1 MGRSMEVAM
10 ARVAWILVA
19 VGLVLAGCGGEDSV
33 FDDPTTSGQTTTSE
47 GGADPGGDG
56 SAGSD
61 LLPPGADTIVET
73 GAWGRVFDRRL
84 LVRLAD
90 GAAPA
95 AADEVAAAVGGTVVG
110 RIEDFLIVEIELA
123 DSGEAA
129 LAAALATLEGRAD
142 VAIAAASSVIAP
154 AWGVS
159 EVPCGPLD
167 SLVLQAED
175 RGDQYSLIG
184 VEDAWRL
191 VRGSGVTTTK
201 PTVGIVDGFGSQVGY
216 HGSWVQETANAADV
230 AGNPPGVLDA
240 ILGDGA
246 ASVTSTDVF
255 GTGKFT
261 SVASY
266 LAGVRKVVV
275 QGHATV
281 VNLSLGGVSTPAE
294 QALVRQFLR
303 DLAVSHPSVLVVA
316 AAGNDAI
323 DLAGWAPGGLSE
335 PNLVTV
341 GGLNHQGER
350 WVETWTD
357 AAGVQHTVG
366 SNFSASGGEVTLAAI
381 AQDVFTGMADDGTPV
396 VKSGTS
402 FAAPQATAA
411 AALLQALDPSLSAAE
426 IKQIL
431 VDTAATE
438 IANPDINERITAVD
452 PALGGRVLRVD
463 NAVWKV
469 LSERL
474 GVTSSREAVMGRA
487 TLRLRARAAE
497 DDPLTFRI
505 VATAPGGG
513 DATVVQIA
521 VNGPGLLTPGG
532 ESLTTDDDVARWR
545 WGFLS
550 PGESAQATL
559 TRTDTGACAR
569 VVMSP
574 DESAPSFA
582 GDYEGTFDWTVA
594 EAGFAT
600 TVPFTATI
608 TGEGTVDAGFDW
620 SGVYDY
626 GGGVQAQLSLTGSCS
641 GTVDD
646 RGAVECS
653 GEFMGRSSVAGV
665 GVDNPGTFTVAATI
679 DAEGAMTGTITA
691 VSQLGGRGVF
701 DLRGARV
708 GG

>member
-1 MGRSMEVAM
+1 MEVAM
-10 ARVAWILVA
+10 ARVAGVLVA
-19 VGLVLAGCGGEDSV
+19 VCLVLAGCGGGDSV
-33 FDDPTTSGQTTTSE
+33 FDSPTTSEPTTTSE
-47 GGADPGGDG
+47 GGTDPDGDG
-56 SAGSD
+56 TAGSD
-61 LLPPGADTIVET
+61 LLPPGAETIVET
-73 GAWGRVFDRRL
+73 GAWGRVFDRRIV
-84 LVRLAD
+84 VRLAD
-90 GAAPA
+90 GTGPA

-110 RIEDFLIVEIELA
+110 RIEDFLIAEIELA
-123 DSGEAA
+123 DPGEGA
-129 LAAALATLEGRAD
+129 LAAALATLEGRVD
-142 VAIAAASSVIAP
+142 VAIAAPSSVIAP

-191 VRGSGVTTTK
+191 VRGSGVTITK
-201 PTVGIVDGFGSQVGY
+201 PSVGIVDGFGSQVGY
-216 HGSWVQETANAADV
+216 HGSWVQETADATSG

-246 ASVTSTDVF
+246 ASITSTDVF
-255 GTGKFT
+255 GTSQYT
-261 SVASY
+261 SVTPY
-266 LAGVRKVVV
+266 LSGVKRLISPPNN
-275 QGHATV
+275 ATV

-303 DLAVSHPSVLVVA
+303 DLAISHPQVLVVA
-316 AAGNDAI
+316 AAGNDAT
-323 DLAGWAPGGLSE
+323 DLASWAPGGLSE

-350 WVETWTD
+350 WLETWTD

-366 SNFSASGGEVTLAAI
+366 SNYVASGGEVTLSAI
-381 AQDVFTGMADDGTPV
+381 AQDVFTGMGSSGSPV
-396 VKSGTS
+396 VQSGTS

-411 AALLQALDPSLSAAE
+411 AAILQALDPTLTAAE

-438 IANPDINERITAVD
+438 IANPDINDRITTVD

-474 GVTSSREAVMGRA
+474 GVTSGREAVMGRA
-487 TLRLRARAAE
+487 TLRVRARVAE

-513 DATVVQIA
+513 DAAVVQIA

-532 ESLTTDDDVARWR
+532 ETLTTDDDVARWR

-569 VVMSP
+569 VVMSA

-582 GDYEGTFDWTVA
+582 GDYEGTFDWTIA

-600 TVPFTATI
+600 TVPFAATI
-608 TGEGTVDAGFDW
+608 TGEGAVDAGFDW

-646 RGAVECS
+646 QGVVECS

-665 GVDNPGTFTVAATI
+665 GVDNPGTFTVDATI
-679 DAEGAMTGTITA
+679 DAEGTMTGTITA
-691 VSQLGGRGVF
+691 VSPLGGSGVF